1 MARRTLGE
9 ETKNPATKA
18 KELPKVATGIIGLDD
33 VLHGGFPAGRT
44 TLVSGGPGTGKTV
57 CGMEFL
63 YRSAVNGEP
72 GIFVTFEERAEAVCR
87 NALTLGW
94 DLASLK
100 KKGKL
105 FLFGAHVD
113 PQAAISGDFDVK
125 GLLAIVE
132 GKAKSMGARR
142 IVIDAVDVLMRVFD
156 DPVRERNELY
166 ALHDWLNE
174 HEMTAVLTVKTSAG
188 GDIMPRY
195 EFLDYMADCVIQL
208 DHRVVEQVSTRR
220 LRVIKYRG
228 SSYIHKEHPFI
239 ITDNGVSII
248 PVSTV
253 ALQHKVLGSKVSTGH
268 PRLDSMLD
276 GGYRRASCVLLSG
289 TPGTGKTTLANI
301 FVVAACE
308 RGEKVLYINFE
319 ESEEAMVS
327 GMLSPG
333 IDLRPALRDGTLRLM
348 TAAPEA
354 MDAEEHLFQA
364 LRAIEAFQP
373 DHVVVDAMSSCRRM
387 GMEQAAYEYLVRLIN
402 ACKERGLTMILTNQT
417 AGFQNEHEITG
428 MDMSSIID
436 TVVFLRFIDIGGE
449 INRMLMILKSRGQK
463 SSNQYREFVITDH
476 GIDVL
481 DVYVG
486 EGGVLTGAARQEQEA
501 KEALEARRK
510 QLEIELREHEIKQK
524 RAEMETEIAKR
535 KAELET
541 AEAELKALQLEEGFV
556 QEERDMRGDM
566 RGEDANSLRLKKWVP
581 QRKGRGTDRK
591 AGTK

>member
-1 MARRTLGE
+1 MAKRTLGE
-9 ETKNPATKA
+9 ETGNPTTKA
-18 KELPKVATGIIGLDD
+18 QELPKVATGITGLDD

-72 GIFVTFEERAEAVCR
+72 GIFVTFEERAEAVR
-87 NALTLGW
+87 KNTLTLGW
-94 DLASLK
+94 DLASLE

-105 FLFGAHVD
+105 FLFEAHVD
-113 PQAAISGDFDVK
+113 PQAIISGDFNVK
-125 GLLAIVE
+125 GLLAVVE
-132 GKAKSMGARR
+132 GKAKAMGARR
-142 IVIDAVDVLMRVFD
+142 IVFDAVDVLMRVFD
-156 DPVRERNELY
+156 NPARERNELY

-174 HEMTAVLTVKTSAG
+174 HEMTTVLTLKTSAG

-208 DHRVVEQVSTRR
+208 DHRVIEQVSTRR
-220 LRVIKYRG
+220 LRVVKYRG

-239 ITDNGVSII
+239 ITDNGVNII
-248 PVSTV
+248 PISTV
-253 ALQHKVLGSKVSTGH
+253 ELQHKALGPKVSTGH
-268 PRLDSMLD
+268 PRLDAMLD

-308 RGEKVLYINFE
+308 RGEKVLYISFE
-319 ESEEAMVS
+319 ESEEAIVS

-333 IDLRPALRDGTLRLM
+333 IDLRPALRDGKLRLM
-348 TAAPEA
+348 TAVPEA
-354 MDAEEHLFQA
+354 MGAEEHLFQA

-387 GMEQAAYEYLVRLIN
+387 GTEQAAYEYLIRLTN
-402 ACKERGLTMILTNQT
+402 ACKEKGLTMILTNQT

-428 MDMSSIID
+428 MEISSIID

-449 INRMLMILKSRGQK
+449 INRMLMIMKSRGQK
-463 SSNQYREFVITDH
+463 SSNQYREFVITDK

-486 EGGVLTGAARQEQEA
+486 GGGVLTGAARQEQEA
-501 KEALEARRK
+501 SEALEARRK
-510 QLEIELREHEIKQK
+510 RVEIELREHEIKQK
-524 RAEMETEIAKR
+524 RAALEAEIAR
-535 KAELET
+535 RRAELET
-541 AEAELKALQLEEGFV
+541 AEAELKALQLEEGVV
-556 QEERDMRGDM
+556 QESRDIRGKI
-566 RGEDANSLRLKKWVP
+566 RGEDANSLRLKTGGQK
-581 QRKGRGTDRK
+581 RKGRGAGRK
-591 AGTK
+591 EGTK

>member
-1 MARRTLGE
+1 MAKRTSGE
-9 ETKNPATKA
+9 ETRNPATKA
-18 KELPKVATGIIGLDD
+18 SELPKVVTGIAGLDD
-33 VLHGGFPAGRT
+33 ILHGGFPAGRT

-57 CGMEFL
+57 CGIEFL
-63 YRSAVNGEP
+63 YRSAVNGES
-72 GIFVTFEERAEAVCR
+72 GIFVTFEERAEAIRR

-94 DLASLK
+94 DLAPLEK
-100 KKGKL
+100 EDKL

-113 PQAAISGDFDVK
+113 PQATISGDFNVK
-125 GLLAIVE
+125 GLLAVVE

-156 DPVRERNELY
+156 DRVRERNELY

-174 HEMTAVLTVKTSAG
+174 HEMTTVLTVKTYVG
-188 GDIMPRY
+188 GDIMPHY

-220 LRVIKYRG
+220 MRVIKYRG
-228 SSYIHKEHPFI
+228 SDYMHKEHPFI
-239 ITDNGVSII
+239 ITDNGVNII

-253 ALQHKVLGSKVSTGH
+253 ALQHKALGPKVSTGH
-268 PRLDSMLD
+268 PRLDAMLD

-289 TPGTGKTTLANI
+289 TPGTGKTTLANT

-333 IDLRPALRDGTLRLM
+333 IDLRPGLRDGKLRLM
-348 TAAPEA
+348 TAVPEA
-354 MDAEEHLFQA
+354 MGAEEHLFQA

-373 DHVVVDAMSSCRRM
+373 DHVVIDAMSSCRRM
-387 GMEQAAYEYLVRLIN
+387 GTEQAAYGYLIRLTN
-402 ACKERGLTMILTNQT
+402 ACKEKGLTMILTNQT

-428 MDMSSIID
+428 MEISSIID

-449 INRMLMILKSRGQK
+449 INRMLMIVKSRGQK
-463 SSNQYREFVITDH
+463 SSNQYREFVITDN
-476 GIDVL
+476 GIDVR

-486 EGGVLTGAARQEQEA
+486 GGGVLTGAARQEQEA
-501 KEALEARRK
+501 REAVEARRK
-510 QLEIELREHEIKQK
+510 QLQIELREYEIKQK
-524 RAEMETEIAKR
+524 RAEMEAEIAR
-535 KAELET
+535 RRAELET
-541 AEAELKALQLEEGFV
+541 AEAELKALQLEEGLV
-556 QEERDMRGDM
+556 EEGRDIRGEM
-566 RGEDANSLRLKKWVP
+566 RGEDANSLRLRKRVP
-581 QRKGRGTDRK
+581 QRKGRGTGSK
-591 AGTK
+591 EGTK

>member
-1 MARRTLGE
+1 MAKGTPSE
-9 ETKNPATKA
+9 ETKNPTTKA
-18 KELPKVATGIIGLDD
+18 RELPKVATGIAGLDD

-63 YRSAVNGEP
+63 YRSVVNGEP
-72 GIFVTFEERAEAVCR
+72 GIFVTFEERAEAVR
-87 NALTLGW
+87 KNTLTLGW
-94 DLASLK
+94 DLASLE

-105 FLFGAHVD
+105 FLFEAHVD
-113 PQAAISGDFDVK
+113 PQAAISGDFNVK

-142 IVIDAVDVLMRVFD
+142 IVFDAVDVLMRVFD
-156 DPVRERNELY
+156 DSVRERNELY

-174 HEMTAVLTVKTSAG
+174 HEMTTVLTVKTSAG

-208 DHRVVEQVSTRR
+208 DHRVIEQVSTRR
-220 LRVIKYRG
+220 LRVVKYRG

-239 ITDNGVSII
+239 ITDNGVNII
-248 PVSTV
+248 PISTV
-253 ALQHKVLGSKVSTGH
+253 ELQHKALGPKVSTGH
-268 PRLDSMLD
+268 PRLDAMLD

-308 RGEKVLYINFE
+308 RGEKVLYISFE
-319 ESEEAMVS
+319 ESEEAIVS

-333 IDLRPALRDGTLRLM
+333 IDLRPALRDGKLRLM
-348 TAAPEA
+348 TAVPEA
-354 MDAEEHLFQA
+354 MGAEEHLFQA
-364 LRAIEAFQP
+364 VRAIEAFQP

-387 GMEQAAYEYLVRLIN
+387 GTEQASYEYLIRLVN
-402 ACKERGLTMILTNQT
+402 ACKEKGLTMILTNQT

-428 MDMSSIID
+428 MDISSIID

-449 INRMLMILKSRGQK
+449 INRMLMIMKSRGQK
-463 SSNQYREFVITDH
+463 SSNQYREFVITDN
-476 GIDVL
+476 GIDIQ

-486 EGGVLTGAARQEQEA
+486 EGGVLTGAARQEQEDR
-501 KEALEARRK
+501 EALEVRRK
-510 QLEIELREHEIKQK
+510 RVEIELREHEIKQK
-524 RAEMETEIAKR
+524 RVEMEAEIAR
-535 KAELET
+535 RRAELET
-541 AEAELKALQLEEGFV
+541 AEAELKALQLEERVV
-556 QEERDMRGDM
+556 QEGRDMRGEM
-566 RGEDANSLRLKKWVP
+566 RGEDTNSLRLKKRMP
-581 QRKGRGTDRK
+581 QRKGRGTGGK
-591 AGTK
+591 EGTK

>member
-1 MARRTLGE
+1 MAKRTRSE
-9 ETKNPATKA
+9 KTKNTTTKA
-18 KELPKVATGIIGLDD
+18 RELPKVATGITGLDD

-72 GIFVTFEERAEAVCR
+72 GIFVTFEERAEAVRR
-87 NALTLGW
+87 NTLTLGW
-94 DLASLK
+94 DLASLE

-113 PQAAISGDFDVK
+113 PQATISGDFNVK
-125 GLLAIVE
+125 GLLAVVE

-142 IVIDAVDVLMRVFD
+142 IVFDAVDVLMRVFD

-166 ALHDWLNE
+166 TLHDWLNE
-174 HEMTAVLTVKTSAG
+174 HEMTTVLTVKTSAG

-208 DHRVVEQVSTRR
+208 DHRVIEQVSTRR
-220 LRVIKYRG
+220 LRVVKYRG

-239 ITDNGVSII
+239 ITDNGVNII
-248 PVSTV
+248 PISTV
-253 ALQHKVLGSKVSTGH
+253 ELQHKALGPKVSTGH
-268 PRLDSMLD
+268 PRLDAMLD

-308 RGEKVLYINFE
+308 RGEKVLYISFE
-319 ESEEAMVS
+319 ESEEAIVS

-333 IDLRPALRDGTLRLM
+333 IDLRPALRDGKLRLM
-348 TAAPEA
+348 TAVPEA
-354 MDAEEHLFQA
+354 MGAEEHLFQA
-364 LRAIEAFQP
+364 VRAIEAFQP

-387 GMEQAAYEYLVRLIN
+387 GTEQASYEYLIRLVN
-402 ACKERGLTMILTNQT
+402 ACKEKGLTMILTNQT

-428 MDMSSIID
+428 MDISSIID

-449 INRMLMILKSRGQK
+449 INRMLMIMKSRGQK
-463 SSNQYREFVITDH
+463 SSNQYREFVITDN
-476 GIDVL
+476 GIDIQ

-501 KEALEARRK
+501 REALEVRRK
-510 QLEIELREHEIKQK
+510 RVEIELREHEIKQK
-524 RAEMETEIAKR
+524 RVEMEAEIAR
-535 KAELET
+535 RRAELET
-541 AEAELKALQLEEGFV
+541 AEAELKALQLEERVV
-556 QEERDMRGDM
+556 QEGRDMRGEM
-566 RGEDANSLRLKKWVP
+566 RGEDTNSLRLKKRMP
-581 QRKGRGTDRK
+581 QRKGRGTGGK
-591 AGTK
+591 EGTK

>member
-1 MARRTLGE
+1 MAKRTPGE
-9 ETKNPATKA
+9 KTENITTKA
-18 KELPKVATGIIGLDD
+18 KELPKVAAGIAGLDD
-33 VLHGGFPAGRT
+33 VLYGGFPAGRT
-44 TLVSGGPGTGKTV
+44 TLISGGPGTGKTV

-72 GIFVTFEERAEAVCR
+72 GIFVTFEERAEAVRR
-87 NALTLGW
+87 NTLTLGW
-94 DLASLK
+94 DLASLEK
-100 KKGKL
+100 RGKL

-113 PQAAISGDFDVK
+113 PQAAISGDFNVK
-125 GLLAIVE
+125 GLLAIME

-142 IVIDAVDVLMRVFD
+142 IVIDAVDVLMRIFN
-156 DPVRERNELY
+156 DPMRERNELY
-166 ALHDWLNE
+166 ALNDWLND

-220 LRVIKYRG
+220 MRVIKYRG
-228 SSYIHKEHPFI
+228 SSYMHKEHPFV
-239 ITDNGVSII
+239 ITDNGVNII
-248 PVSTV
+248 PIMTV
-253 ALQHKVLGSKVSTGH
+253 GLQHKALGAKVSAGH
-268 PRLDSMLD
+268 PRLDAMLD

-289 TPGTGKTTLANI
+289 TPGTGKTTLANV

-319 ESEEAMVS
+319 ESEEAIVS

-333 IDLRPALRDGTLRLM
+333 IDLRPALRDGKLRVM
-348 TAAPEA
+348 TAMPEA
-354 MDAEEHLFQA
+354 MGAEEHLFHV
-364 LRAIEAFQP
+364 LGAIEAFQP

-387 GMEQAAYEYLVRLIN
+387 GIRQAAYEYLIRLVN
-402 ACKERGLTMILTNQT
+402 ACKEKGLMMILTNQT
-417 AGFQNEHEITG
+417 AGFKNENEITG

-436 TVVFLRFIDIGGE
+436 TVIVVRFIDIGGE

-463 SSNQYREFVITDH
+463 SSNQYREFLITDH

-486 EGGVLTGAARQEQEA
+486 GGGVLTGAARQEQEA

-524 RAEMETEIAKR
+524 RTEMEAEIALR

-541 AEAELKALQLEEGFV
+541 AEAELKALQLDEGLV
-556 QEERDMRGDM
+556 QEERDIRGGM
-566 RGEDANSLRLKKWVP
+566 RGEDANSLRLRKQVP
-581 QRKGRGTDRK
+581 KRKERGVGGK
-591 AGTK
+591 ESIK

>member
-1 MARRTLGE
+1 MVKRTLSE
-9 ETKNPATKA
+9 ETKNPTTKA
-18 KELPKVATGIIGLDD
+18 RELPKVATGITGLDD

-72 GIFVTFEERAEAVCR
+72 GIFVTFEERAEAVR
-87 NALTLGW
+87 KNTLTLGW
-94 DLASLK
+94 DLAPLEK
-100 KKGKL
+100 EDKF

-166 ALHDWLNE
+166 ALHDWLND
-174 HEMTAVLTVKTSAG
+174 HEMTTILTLKTSAG
-188 GDIMPRY
+188 GDTASRY

-208 DHRVVEQVSTRR
+208 DHLIIEQVSTRR
-220 LRVIKYRG
+220 MRVIKYRG

-239 ITDNGVSII
+239 ITDNGVNII

-253 ALQHKVLGSKVSTGH
+253 ELQHKALGAKVSTGH
-268 PRLDSMLD
+268 PRLDTMLD

-289 TPGTGKTTLANI
+289 TPGTGKTTLANT

-319 ESEEAMVS
+319 ESQEAMVS

-333 IDLRPALRDGTLRLM
+333 IDLRPALRDGKLRLM
-348 TAAPEA
+348 TAVPEA
-354 MDAEEHLFQA
+354 MGAEEHLFQA

-373 DHVVVDAMSSCRRM
+373 EHVVVDAMSSCRRM
-387 GMEQAAYEYLVRLIN
+387 GTKQATYEYLIRLVN
-402 ACKERGLTMILTNQT
+402 AGKEKGLTMILTNQT
-417 AGFQNEHEITG
+417 AGFQNENEITG
-428 MDMSSIID
+428 IDISSIID
-436 TVVFLRFIDIGGE
+436 TVIFLRFIDIGGE
-449 INRMLMILKSRGQK
+449 INRMLMIIKSRGQK

-476 GIDVL
+476 GIDVM

-501 KEALEARRK
+501 REALEVRRK
-510 QLEIELREHEIKQK
+510 QVEFELREHEIKQK
-524 RAEMETEIAKR
+524 RVEMEAEIAKR
-535 KAELET
+535 RAELET
-541 AEAELKALQLEEGFV
+541 AEAELKALQLEERVV
-556 QEERDMRGDM
+556 QEGRDMRGEM
-566 RGEDANSLRLKKWVP
+566 RGEDANSLRLKKRMP
-581 QRKGRGTDRK
+581 QRKGRGTGGK
-591 AGTK
+591 EGTK